1 MTISCIP
8 MYFQLRKSEEEAH
21 IMLQDIIKTKLTWSL
36 ILSLFAIILSG
47 NTTRLSA
54 EEGWPRQ
61 IKTSKAD
68 IMIYQPQ
75 PETFE
80 GNKLTARA
88 AVGVTLKDRKEPVF
102 GAIWI
107 DSRVETD
114 RDAGIVTIVDI
125 NVNNMRFPDA
135 TGEQTAKLKKLL
147 EREISKWKLDISL
160 ENLTATLAAVEKEQA
175 AAKNLK
181 NDPPKI
187 IFSPEP
193 AVLLSYDG
201 EPQLRKIENSDMMRV
216 INTPLPVIL
225 ETSSKTYYLNG
236 G

>member
-1 MTISCIP
+1 
-8 MYFQLRKSEEEAH
+8 
-21 IMLQDIIKTKLTWSL
+21 
-36 ILSLFAIILSG
+36 
-47 NTTRLSA
+47 
-54 EEGWPRQ
+54 
-61 IKTSKAD
+61 
-68 IMIYQPQ
+68 MIYQPQ

-80 GNKLTARA
+80 ENKLTARA
-88 AVGVTLKDRKEPVF
+88 AVGITLKDRKEPVF

-135 TGEQTAKLKKLL
+135 TDEQTARLKKLL
-147 EREISKWKLDISL
+147 EREIPKWELDISL

-187 IFSPEP
+187 IFSPAP
-193 AVLLSYDG
+193 AVLLS
-201 EPQLRKIENSDMMRV
+201 
-216 INTPLPVIL
+216 
-225 ETSSKTYYLNG
+225 
-236 G
+236 